1 MIGKSATH
9 FQTGS
14 TTLVSKAT
22 EITGDLH
29 FSGNLEIE
37 GVVRGNIIANDKSA
51 AVRVM
56 HKGRVEGKIQSPK
69 IVINGEVEGDVYS
82 TQHLELAAKAHREK
96 KQFIES
102 LLALGE
108 TGPLA
113 LLTMKTDGQPYIR
126 MHRASYLI
134 GMVGLNEMVK
144 ACTGEELNE
153 SKRALKFGLKVI
165 SHMNLECQR

>member
-9 FQTGS
+9 FQTGA

-82 TQHLELAAKAHREK
+82 SQHLELAAKALVKGNVYYHFLEVVK
-96 KQFIES
+96 GAQVNGKLIHEPAKAQAETPETPAASPES
-102 LLALGE
+102 
-108 TGPLA
+108 
-113 LLTMKTDGQPYIR
+113 
-126 MHRASYLI
+126 
-134 GMVGLNEMVK
+134 
-144 ACTGEELNE
+144 E
-153 SKRALKFGLKVI
+153 SG
-165 SHMNLECQR
+165 S